1 MTALEKDNQRFPFSL
16 NNFWGYPGLHFAE
29 NQVLVLQG
37 MELRVR
43 DARAGR
49 MGAPRSTPGCD
60 TAPKEKALGKA
71 CSLDWFK
78 VGVHK
83 VCAAPS
89 LSWAVHEID
98 NAFFLH
104 HCFEVDCHCT
114 LMLTLYLLLISAR
127 DAHLSLVMPPVS
139 PETSCCFGP
148 IDLDLTY
155 VRNFGLHNLFPELLG
170 VLPRCRLCA
179 YYYFQRNVLYL

>member
-1 MTALEKDNQRFPFSL
+1 MFPLLSEQLLGVPRIAFC
-16 NNFWGYPGLHFAE
+16 WEPGAG
-29 NQVLVLQG
+29 VAGDGAACPWCQG
-37 MELRVR
+37 REDGSTKEHPRVWYCTQGERLR
-43 DARAGR
+43 
-49 MGAPRSTPGCD
+49 
-60 TAPKEKALGKA
+60 KA

-98 NAFFLH
+98 NVFILYY
-104 HCFEVDCHCT
+104 CFEVDCYYT
-114 LMLTLYLLLISAR
+114 LLLTLHLLLISAR

-139 PETSCCFGP
+139 PEPSCCFGP

-155 VRNFGLHNLFPELLG
+155 VRNFGLYNLFPELLG